1 MKKITLRII
10 TAILGILLF
19 TSPALASTTASL
31 TPSSVKVTSGQRF
44 SVAVSVNPQGTANYA
59 EKVEINYPAD
69 MLEVSSFT
77 LGNNWMAMTQMGYD
91 STDNTN
97 GILIKTAGYP
107 GGISASTNFGTITF
121 KAKKS
126 GNGNIKIGN
135 SSIAF
140 QASSQSAI
148 SGNSVSF
155 AITAPVIVPKV
166 KVTPKETEPVAPT
179 VTEQETE
186 TATTSAVQIIETPEV
201 AAVTTAVPETT
212 ANSWIWIVSIII
224 GILII
229 FGIYKV
235 VKR

>member
-1 MKKITLRII
+1 MKKITLRIMMVI
-10 TAILGILLF
+10 TGILFF
-19 TSPALASTTASL
+19 TSQVLASTTASL
-31 TPSSVKVTSGQRF
+31 APSSVKVTSGQRF
-44 SVAVSVNPQGTANYA
+44 SVAISVNPQGTANYA
-59 EKVEINYPAD
+59 EKVEIDYPAD

-77 LGNNWMAMTQMGYD
+77 LGNNWMAMTQTGYD
-91 STDNTN
+91 STDNIN

-155 AITAPVIVPKV
+155 AITAPVVAPKVVPKEN
-166 KVTPKETEPVAPT
+166 TPVAPT
-179 VTEQETE
+179 VIEQETE

-201 AAVTTAVPETT
+201 AAVTTAIPETT
-212 ANSWIWIVSIII
+212 TNLWTWIISIII

-235 VKR
+235 VKK